1 MPDRVPTKQLLI
13 VLLVCWAGILVLSIA
28 ELIRNAHD
36 PLVPAMLV
44 LAFIGFLMHLAL
56 LLRKDK

>member
-1 MPDRVPTKQLLI
+1 

-36 PLVPAMLV
+36 PLLPAMLV
-44 LAFIGFLMHLAL
+44 LAFIGFFTHLAL